1 MNEKEDICKFITISE
16 IEKSKTPKEIKESS
30 EAYLKGKM
38 NNNSKTISKK
48 QANYLY
54 QKVKKNI

>member
-16 IEKSKTPKEIKESS
+16 IEKSKTPKEIKDSS

-38 NNNSKTISKK
+38 NDNSKTISKK
-48 QANYLY
+48 TSELLIP
-54 QKVKKNI
+54 KG